1 MNIWVDAD
9 ACPVVIREVLIKAS
23 QRTLVPLIFVANQ
36 HISVPPNAH
45 ISSLQVSAGFD
56 VADDEIVKRCAV
68 NDLVITDDIPLA
80 AEILAKDGLAVNFRG
95 EAYDKATI
103 KATLTMRDF
112 MDQIRASGERTGGP
126 KPFSARDKMNFANQI
141 DRMLASRKI

>member
-1 MNIWVDAD
+1 MQIWVDAD
-9 ACPVVIREVLIKAS
+9 ACPTVIKELLIKAS
-23 QRTLVPLIFVANQ
+23 QRTMVPLTFVANQ
-36 HISVPPNAH
+36 PISVPPNAH
-45 ISSLQVSAGFD
+45 ITSLQVSAGFD
-56 VADDEIVKRCAV
+56 VADDEIVKRCNA
-68 NDLVITDDIPLA
+68 NDLVITGDIPLA

-126 KPFSARDKMNFANQI
+126 KAFSAKDKMNFANQI
-141 DRMLASRKI
+141 DRILAAR

>member
-1 MNIWVDAD
+1 MQIWVDAD
-9 ACPVVIREVLIKAS
+9 ACPTVIRELLVKAS
-23 QRTLVPLIFVANQ
+23 QRTMVPLTFVANQ
-36 HISVPPNAH
+36 HIAVPPNAH
-45 ISSLQVSAGFD
+45 ITSLQVSAGFD
-56 VADDEIVKRCAV
+56 VADDEIVKRCNA
-68 NDLVITDDIPLA
+68 NDLVITGDIPLA

-126 KPFSARDKMNFANQI
+126 KAFSAKDKMNFANQI
-141 DRMLASRKI
+141 DRILAARQ

>member
-1 MNIWVDAD
+1 MSKRYSRSPRKGLSTHSGATYF
-9 ACPVVIREVLIKAS
+9 CGKS
-23 QRTLVPLIFVANQ
+23 
-36 HISVPPNAH
+36 AH
-45 ISSLQVSAGFD
+45 FLTSLQVSAGFD
-56 VADDEIVKRCAV
+56 VADDEIVKRCNA

-95 EAYDKATI
+95 QAYDKATI

-126 KPFSARDKMNFANQI
+126 KSFSAKDKMNFANQI
-141 DRMLASRKI
+141 DRILATR

>member
-1 MNIWVDAD
+1 MHIWVDAD
-9 ACPVVIREVLIKAS
+9 ACPVVIKEVLIKAS
-23 QRTLVPLIFVANQ
+23 QRTMVPLTFVANQ

-45 ISSLQVSAGFD
+45 ITSLQVSAGFD
-56 VADDEIVKRCAV
+56 VADDEIVKRCQAK
-68 NDLVITDDIPLA
+68 DLVITGDIPLA
-80 AEILAKDGLAVNFRG
+80 AEIIEKNGLAVNFRG

-126 KPFSARDKMNFANQI
+126 KAFSAKDKMNFANQI
-141 DRMLASRKI
+141 DRILSAR